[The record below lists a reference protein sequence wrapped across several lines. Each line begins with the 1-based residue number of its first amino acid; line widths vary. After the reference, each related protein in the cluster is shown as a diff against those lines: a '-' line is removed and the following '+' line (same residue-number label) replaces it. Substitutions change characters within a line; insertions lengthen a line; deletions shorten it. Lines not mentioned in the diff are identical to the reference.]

1 MKLNKYVLCLL
12 LLLIFSVGSIYA
24 AMAVPSTGTKK
35 LDLSKY
41 HNVGNIWLRV
51 SNYGFFGSGDDVVPQ
66 YPSLEY
72 PGGSGIDYLYQGALW
87 FGAKKYRRDD
97 ANRKLYWLANNPS
110 ADSTGYTFEGSPLWH
125 PGLKPVIDTLTT
137 VGFDGDK
144 DLYEFLPAYNP
155 LVVGNANWVDEYN
168 LYNAVIRS

>member
-1 MKLNKYVLCLL
+1 MKFNKLAFCLL
-12 LLLIFSVGSIYA
+12 LALLISGTAFA
-24 AMAVPSTGTKK
+24 AMAESSSGTKK
-35 LDLSKY
+35 LDLSLY

-97 ANRKLYWLANNPS
+97 AGRKLYWRAVNPS
-110 ADSTGYTFEGSPLWH
+110 ADSTSTVAEGTAGWQPWM
-125 PGLKPVIDTLTT
+125 KPVVDTLVT
-137 VGFDGDK
+137 VGFDGDA

-155 LVVGNANWVDEYN
+155 LVAGNA
-168 LYNAVIRS
+168 